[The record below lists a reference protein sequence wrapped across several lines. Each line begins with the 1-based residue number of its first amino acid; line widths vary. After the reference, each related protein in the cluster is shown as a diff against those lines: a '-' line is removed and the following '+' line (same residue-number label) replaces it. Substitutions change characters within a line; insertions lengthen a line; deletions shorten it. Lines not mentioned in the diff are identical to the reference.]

1 MRQIVRYLPIC
12 SIIIA
17 FLGLATVYSAIIPLG
32 EGPDE
37 PGHAAYVFFLAR
49 EGRLPVQS
57 ADAETSDVKG
67 EGHQPPL
74 AYLIATPF
82 VLWLPQ
88 EERTFDF
95 PGNVRFTWAGGD
107 ELNAVA
113 HGSREYWP
121 WRGEVLAWHLV
132 RLVSVVLGA
141 ITVLCTYLAARAL
154 ELRLAAVRSQSHTNV
169 DSVRSHLSVV
179 AVLAAVLV
187 AFNPQFIFTSAL
199 VTNDSLLITLSA
211 VLLWLIVREGWP
223 GSRNHIIA
231 YTLLIGMVLGLAMLT
246 KQSALLLVPVVLLS
260 VWVRTHGLHWAILSA
275 AAMLLVAGWWYLR
288 NWQLYGD
295 PFGFAVFRAEF
306 ATQPFKPTR
315 IEAWVGA
322 LDQLHDSSW
331 ARFGWMNVFPPMW
344 VIWFF
349 TIIQFWALMGL
360 ARRLVRVQPM
370 IDMVNRFVSAD
381 TIPWTPQRLGLRI
394 WWPLVA
400 LPILAFAWMVSFAL
414 TAGLVAWQG
423 RLFFPALPA
432 IAIILACGLAAFKD
446 EQNWWNLPNVGLL
459 SILPVGMF
467 LLALWLPFGVIR
479 PAYPFYTLPESVA
492 LEQLG
497 NPTYGRFGKPGELG
511 AELRGWRLDGEIQPG
526 AMVELTLMWHA
537 LARQNRDWTVF
548 VHLVDEQD
556 RIVAEDN
563 RPPMDGIFP
572 MTQWIAGDWIE
583 DPHPLIIPEDL
594 PPGRY
599 ILRVGLY
606 DQNTG
611 RRTGQFDE
619 EGDLQG
625 DSLEIGQFVVN

>member
-1 MRQIVRYLPIC
+1 
-12 SIIIA
+12 
-17 FLGLATVYSAIIPLG
+17 
-32 EGPDE
+32 
-37 PGHAAYVFFLAR
+37 
-49 EGRLPVQS
+49 
-57 ADAETSDVKG
+57 
-67 EGHQPPL
+67 
-74 AYLIATPF
+74 
-82 VLWLPQ
+82 
-88 EERTFDF
+88 
-95 PGNVRFTWAGGD
+95 D

-121 WRGEVLAWHLV
+121 WRGEVLAWHMV
-132 RLVSVVLGA
+132 RLVSVALGA
-141 ITVLCTYLAARAL
+141 ITILCTYLAARAL
-154 ELRLAAVRSQSHTNV
+154 ELRMAAVRGASRADV
-169 DSVRSHLSVV
+169 DSIRSRFSVV

-199 VTNDSLLITLSA
+199 VTNDGLLITLSA
-211 VLLWLIVREGWP
+211 VLLWLIVREAWP
-223 GSRNHIIA
+223 DSRNHIIA
-231 YTLLIGMVLGLAMLT
+231 YTALIGVVLGLAMLT

-260 VWVRTHGLHWAILSA
+260 VWVRTRGLQWAILSA
-275 AAMLLVAGWWYLR
+275 AVMLLVAGWWYLR

-306 ATQPFKPTR
+306 ATQPFEPTR
-315 IEAWVGA
+315 IEAWIGA
-322 LDQLHDSSW
+322 LGQLHDSSW
-331 ARFGWMNVFPPMW
+331 ARFGWMNVFPPAW

-381 TIPWTPQRLGLRI
+381 TIPWTPQRLGFRI

-446 EQNWWNLPNVGLL
+446 EQNWWSLPNVGLL
-459 SILPVGMF
+459 SILPIGM
-467 LLALWLPFGVIR
+467 LLVALWLPFGVIR
-479 PAYPFYTLPESVA
+479 PAYQFYTLPESVA
-492 LEQLG
+492 LERLG
-497 NPTYGRFGKPGELG
+497 TPTYGRFGKPGELG
-511 AELRGWRLDGEIQPG
+511 AELRGWRLDGEIRPG

-556 RIVAEDN
+556 RIVAENN
-563 RPPMDGIFP
+563 RPPLDGVFP
-572 MTQWIAGDWIE
+572 MTQWVAGDWIE

-599 ILRVGLY
+599 ILRVGLF

-619 EGDLQG
+619 DDDLQG